1 MNTNKKTDIS
11 EAVRS
16 FYEKY
21 PYPGPVESLDKY
33 KLQWQDPQRKRADY
47 HLYWPDRSYRE
58 DLSILIA
65 GCGTS
70 QAAKHAIRNPN
81 ARVTGI
87 DFSSKSISFTEKLK
101 KKYDLDNLKVVK
113 LSIENVKELEMSF
126 DRIVC
131 TGVLHHLPDPDAGLK
146 ALREVLNPDGAMHLM
161 VYAPYGRAGIYMMQ
175 KFCKLLGIRADEDGI
190 HDLIRSIKGLP
201 PGHPLETLIRNAP
214 DFQYEEALADALL
227 NPMDRAYTVPQLFEF
242 INNAGLKFFRWIRQ
256 AMYSSRCGVMSQ
268 IPQSEKLQQLS
279 SEEQYAAAELFR
291 GTMVRHS
298 MIAYRNDNPDDPG
311 KLSFE
316 NENCQNY
323 IPIRMPDTLCIKE
336 QLPEGAAAI
345 LINKTQYRDIYL
357 PVNTTE
363 KLMFEAID
371 GISSIGIISK
381 KILQLPDMQT
391 LPEISRNFFEKLW
404 WYDQVVFDTTNSG
417 F

>member
-33 KLQWQDPQRKRADY
+33 KLQWQDPQRRRADY
-47 HLYWPDRSYRE
+47 HLYGPDKSYRE

-161 VYAPYGRAGIYMMQ
+161 VYAPYGRTGIYMMQ
-175 KFCKLLGIRADEDGI
+175 DFCRLLGIKADDEGI
-190 HDLIRSIKGLP
+190 RNLIRSIKGLP

-298 MIAYRNDNPDDPG
+298 LIAYRDDNTDGNTASVSFDD
-311 KLSFE
+311 KE
-316 NENCQNY
+316 WQRY
-323 IPIRMPDTLCIKE
+323 IPIRLPDTLCIEE

-345 LINKTQYRDIYL
+345 LISKSQYRDIYL
-357 PVNTTE
+357 PVDTNE
-363 KLMFEAID
+363 KLLFEAID
-371 GISSIGIISK
+371 GSSTIKDIAEKTLTS
-381 KILQLPDMQT
+381 PDQNSQINT
-391 LPEISRNFFEKLW
+391 SRTFFEKLW
-404 WYDQVVFDTTNSG
+404 WYDQVVFDIS
-417 F
+417 

>member
-33 KLQWQDPQRKRADY
+33 KLQWQDPQRRRADY
-47 HLYWPDRSYRE
+47 HLYGPDKPYRE

-161 VYAPYGRAGIYMMQ
+161 VYAPYGRTGIYMMQ
-175 KFCKLLGIRADEDGI
+175 DFCRLLGIKADDEGI
-190 HDLIRSIKGLP
+190 RNLIRSIKGLP

-242 INNAGLKFFRWIRQ
+242 IKKGGLKFGRWIKQ

-298 MIAYRNDNPDDPG
+298 LIAYRDDNTDGNTASVSFDD
-311 KLSFE
+311 KE
-316 NENCQNY
+316 WQRY
-323 IPIRMPDTLCIKE
+323 IPIRLPDTLCIEE

-345 LINKTQYRDIYL
+345 LISKSQYRDIYL
-357 PVNTTE
+357 PVDTNE
-363 KLMFEAID
+363 KLLFEAID
-371 GISSIGIISK
+371 GSSTIKDIAEKTLTS
-381 KILQLPDMQT
+381 PDQNSQINT
-391 LPEISRNFFEKLW
+391 SRTFFEKLW
-404 WYDQVVFDTTNSG
+404 WYDQVVFDIS
-417 F
+417 